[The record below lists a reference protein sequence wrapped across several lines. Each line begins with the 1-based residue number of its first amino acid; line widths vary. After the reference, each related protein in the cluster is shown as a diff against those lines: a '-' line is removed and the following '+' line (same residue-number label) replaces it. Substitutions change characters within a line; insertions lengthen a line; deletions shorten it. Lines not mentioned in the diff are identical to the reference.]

1 LLIKI
6 PGLFRTFSFSQN
18 KKEKKRKICIEK
30 NEAQNIIVL
39 IKKQYAVKTKIFNL
53 RNLLFILAIGGL
65 FACEGPEGPM
75 GPAGQKGDQGIQGVA
90 GPQGPAGEDGQ
101 DGEDGKDGNA
111 NVTIISLLSEDI
123 IWEEVDFYERPANT
137 FSIENEAVNK
147 DIIDHGVVLG
157 YCNIENLWY
166 QLPFS
171 YIDASYVEYVFHS
184 FSLNTIT
191 LFAYSTD
198 GALDPSAIGEYRFVL
213 ITDNTITTKGASAE
227 DSILGKLKEAGVDV
241 NNYYEVLEYY
251 GVKY

>member
-1 LLIKI
+1 M
-6 PGLFRTFSFSQN
+6 
-18 KKEKKRKICIEK
+18 
-30 NEAQNIIVL
+30 
-39 IKKQYAVKTKIFNL
+39 KTKIFNL

-90 GPQGPAGEDGQ
+90 GPQGPAGEDGE

-111 NVTIISLLSEDI
+111 NVTIISLLTKDI
-123 IWEEVDFYERPANT
+123 TWVVGEYIGRPAYT
-137 FSIENEAVNK
+137 YSFENEAITK
-147 DIIDHGVVLG
+147 DVIDHGLVIG
-157 YCNIENLWY
+157 YCKVDDSWH
-166 QLPFS
+166 QLP
-171 YIDASYVEYVFHS
+171 YIWIEDATYFEHVLHTY
-184 FSLNTIT
+184 SLNTIT
-191 LFAYSTD
+191 IYSYETE
-198 GALDPSAIGEYRFVL
+198 GALDPGATSEFRFLV